1 MKVTATPLPG
11 VLLVEPKVH
20 RDERGFFVEVHHQAR
35 YCAQGIPGPFVQDNH
50 SRSVERAVL
59 RGLHAQRRQPQGK
72 LVRCVE
78 GRIFDVA
85 VDIRRGS
92 PHFGRWTA
100 MELSAENLHQ
110 LWVPPGFAHGFLVVE
125 APAQVE
131 YKCTALYDA
140 EDEISVLW
148 NDPEIGIDWP
158 LGGASPILSNKD
170 RNGETLSQL
179 SARLPAFPNAA
190 TED

>member
-1 MKVTATPLPG
+1 MKVTETPLPG

-35 YCAQGIPGPFVQDNH
+35 YSAQGIPGPFLQDNH

-59 RGLHAQRRQPQGK
+59 RGLHAQRRRPQGK

-100 MELSAENLHQ
+100 VELSAENLHQ

-140 EDEISVLW
+140 ADEISVLW

-158 LGGASPILSNKD
+158 LGGASPILSTKD
-170 RNGETLSQL
+170 RDGETLSRL
-179 SARLPAFPNAA
+179 SPRLPAFPNAA